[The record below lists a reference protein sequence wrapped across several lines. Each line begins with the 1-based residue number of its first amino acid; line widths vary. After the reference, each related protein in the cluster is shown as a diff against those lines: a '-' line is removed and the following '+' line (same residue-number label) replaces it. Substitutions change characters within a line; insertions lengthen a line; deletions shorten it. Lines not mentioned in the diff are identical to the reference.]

1 MASSFLRCCFRYVLT
16 INHTKRRVGIHARTH
31 TLTNLSLSLSL
42 SLSLFFQYAPTKT
55 ILEAMFQAGLS
66 APKVDAT
73 EAEEGQTETLTE
85 RWFGTLMKL
94 QGLVS
99 S

>member
-1 MASSFLRCCFRYVLT
+1 MWLYTHAHTHLR
-16 INHTKRRVGIHARTH
+16 I
-31 TLTNLSLSLSL
+31 SLSL

>member
-1 MASSFLRCCFRYVLT
+1 MWLYTHAHTHLR
-16 INHTKRRVGIHARTH
+16 I
-31 TLTNLSLSLSL
+31 SL